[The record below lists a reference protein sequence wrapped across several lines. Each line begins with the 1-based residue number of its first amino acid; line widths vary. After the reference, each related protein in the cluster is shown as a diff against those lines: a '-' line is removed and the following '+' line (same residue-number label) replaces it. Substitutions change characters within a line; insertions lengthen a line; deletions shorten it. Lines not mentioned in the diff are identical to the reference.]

1 MLFLVFHKLF
11 FLCSN
16 SYLNLILYESQAFQ
30 NQYEE
35 LTRTLESTSYV
46 SHSEYTTSWLRT
58 FLSVADQFR
67 AMNNSLDTE
76 DEFVSLLR
84 KEVSE
89 YLNDFYYFRIR
100 NHD

>member
-1 MLFLVFHKLF
+1 M
-11 FLCSN
+11 
-16 SYLNLILYESQAFQ
+16 
-30 NQYEE
+30 
-35 LTRTLESTSYV
+35 ESTSYV

-89 YLNDFYYFRIR
+89 YLNDDSNYNIIIFKFEIMIDIYVSF
-100 NHD
+100 NSGCFLKMNFTWM